1 HSFSS
6 IGSLLARRKKASKST
21 SLSLSLSL
29 FSLRLSPPWI
39 YSNPIYTMNLSR
51 GFRQRPNPIKKEL
64 INRFWSVVN
73 DDGSSAIAWSILLSQ
88 NAAAGRSSPFP
99 TDVEMQLLLTEHFIP
114 CCGRS
119 WKVSLRKPYK
129 LLFFFD
135 PQDEQH
141 IYHQNVRG
149 LSDTNSSL
157 PKCFIIWA
165 IPYRGATRLT
175 SPIVSIFYPKRKRKY

>member
-1 HSFSS
+1 
-6 IGSLLARRKKASKST
+6 KSPRPEKECIKVYP
-21 SLSLSLSL
+21 SLSLSSLSVSLPHGSIQTL
-29 FSLRLSPPWI
+29 FTPW
-39 YSNPIYTMNLSR
+39 
-51 GFRQRPNPIKKEL
+51 IKKEL

-99 TDVEMQLLLTEHFIP
+99 TDVEMQLHLTEHFIP
-114 CCGRS
+114 CCVWS

-141 IYHQNVRG
+141 MYHQNVRG

-175 SPIVSIFYPKRKRKY
+175 SPI